1 MSWQDVWT
9 KRQEFP
15 DVVPKYLT
23 AVRARFP
30 HRQINP
36 AKIGEFEM
44 TRDEYIFRNAT
55 QIAEQRIRV
64 ARKLQANEAERKWKR
79 TLAAS
84 KKWVIQWMSSRQGTK
99 SLSS

>member
-1 MSWQDVWT
+1 MAWQGVWT

-15 DVVPKYLT
+15 DVVPKYL
-23 AVRARFP
+23 ASVHARLP
-30 HRQINP
+30 HRRINP
-36 AKIGEFEM
+36 AKIGEIEM
-44 TRDEYIFRNAT
+44 TRDEYIFKNAT

-79 TLAAS
+79 TLTAS
-84 KKWVIQWMSSRQGTK
+84 KKWVIQWVSSRQDTK